1 MLEQQSE
8 AELERRLIEYLT
20 EQPSIMEDL
29 RRVRELKLPECYIGA
44 GYIRSCVWDKL
55 HGYDYRGRHDDIDVV
70 YFDPEHMDEQ
80 RDEQLETELI
90 EQTGNPKWS
99 VKNQARM
106 HLRNGV
112 PPYRSTWDAL
122 SRWPETVTA
131 IGAKLDDDNNIELCA
146 PYGLSDLF
154 RMTVRQS
161 PMFEGKN
168 KFLSRIE
175 QKQWKKLWPQV
186 MIVTD

>member
-1 MLEQQSE
+1 MLEQQ
-8 AELERRLIEYLT
+8 LIEYLT

-29 RRVRELKLPECYIGA
+29 RRVRELNLPECYIGA

-55 HGYDYRGRHDDIDVV
+55 HGYDYRGRHDDIDVI

-80 RDEQLETELI
+80 RDEQLESELI

-131 IGAKLDDDNNIELCA
+131 IGAKLDDDNKIQLCA

-161 PMFEGKN
+161 PLFEDKN

-186 MIVTD
+186 TIVTD